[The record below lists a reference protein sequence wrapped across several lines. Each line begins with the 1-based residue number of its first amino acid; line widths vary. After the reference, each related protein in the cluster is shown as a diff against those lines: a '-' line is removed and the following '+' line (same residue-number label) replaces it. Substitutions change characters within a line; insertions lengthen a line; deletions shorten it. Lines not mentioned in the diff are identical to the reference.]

1 MSEMEDILTYQS
13 KFSEGININVIFKE
27 NEFYPIIKT
36 LFNQYGVGFLEPTS
50 QIIMIDGESFIE
62 NEQVNINDL
71 HMVEAH
77 EVAHILFGH
86 NSNERSDKDELEADL
101 GAYILLKQNG
111 YPTDR
116 LVEMFNERHGME
128 FKEEFL
134 NDINFNY

>member
-1 MSEMEDILTYQS
+1 MNDILTYQS
-13 KFSEGININVIFKE
+13 KFSEGININVIFEE
-27 NEFYPIIKT
+27 NEFYPMIKT

-86 NSNERSDKDELEADL
+86 KKTNWKL
-101 GAYILLKQNG
+101 I
-111 YPTDR
+111 
-116 LVEMFNERHGME
+116 
-128 FKEEFL
+128 
-134 NDINFNY
+134 